1 MVQVVNNTSAV
12 VELVK
17 YIYIFNN
24 DNCIDIII
32 HDIFFYIIYY
42 IY

>member
-12 VELVK
+12 VEVVK

-24 DNCIDIII
+24 DIDII

>member
-24 DNCIDIII
+24 DNCIDII
-32 HDIFFYIIYY
+32 HDIFYIIYY